1 MSDPNEVEKIEAE
14 DTQPEAPDLQKEV
27 AEFHERKEVADAEI
41 KKIKTQ
47 NNKAEKKVKPKP
59 EVSPSLE
66 QFRDKLVKDFGIVA
80 KVEPSSGNTILRYN
94 KFLIIKLLPRK
105 NCRFGICREVPE
117 EDNKW
122 KAFRIKTEDEETAVY
137 NHVKK
142 LVELN
147 KPEAE

>member
-1 MSDPNEVEKIEAE
+1 MNDPEEVEKIEAE
-14 DTQPEAPDLQKEV
+14 DTQPEKPDLQKEV
-27 AEFHERKEVADAEI
+27 IAFQERKEQAQADL
-41 KKIKTQ
+41 KKIKVE
-47 NNKAEKKVKPKP
+47 NSKEEKKVKPKP
-59 EVSPSLE
+59 EVSPLLE
-66 QFRDKLVKDFGIVA
+66 QFRDKLIKDFGVVA

-94 KFLIIKLLPRK
+94 KFLIVKLLPRK

-122 KAFRIKTEDEETAVY
+122 KAFRIKTDAEETSVY

-147 KPEAE
+147 KPESE

>member
-14 DTQPEAPDLQKEV
+14 DVQPEPKDTESEILA
-27 AEFHERKEVADAEI
+27 FHERKEQADKDLKEI
-41 KKIKTQ
+41 KVQ
-47 NNKAEKKVKPKP
+47 NNKEEKKVKPKP
-59 EVSPSLE
+59 EIAPQLE
-66 QFRDKLVKDFGIVA
+66 QFRDKLVKDFGVVA

-94 KFLIIKLLPRK
+94 NFLIIKLLPRK
-105 NCRFGICREVPE
+105 NCRFGVCREVPE

-147 KPEAE
+147 KPESE